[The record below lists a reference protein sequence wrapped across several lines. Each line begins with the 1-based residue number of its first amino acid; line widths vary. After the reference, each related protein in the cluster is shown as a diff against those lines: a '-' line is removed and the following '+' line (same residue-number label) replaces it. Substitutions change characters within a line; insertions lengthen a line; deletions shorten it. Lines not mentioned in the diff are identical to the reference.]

1 MDENKDLS
9 VAKPLNSVLNHDQFD
24 SNGLDS
30 VLNNRAVPND
40 SSSEPELAALWQ
52 TLYAQGKVN
61 SPQLPDTQDMPWY
74 VAVMQAFAAWIA
86 ALFLLGFMASLLN
99 MMFEQNEEDIAL
111 VIGVAYLAIG
121 LGLYLLA
128 KQQIFV
134 QQFAFAACL
143 SGILGIAW
151 GLYNIL
157 GYDFSLA
164 WYLCM
169 ASILLLLW
177 CLISHSL
184 AQFVFAFF
192 ASACLVGIAA
202 KSHLLYLCSSVLV
215 LIVSLLLFNLNR
227 LGRHYQ
233 RGRMLLY
240 GFVLMLL
247 NVQLMQAFSMDY
259 LFDELFNPLQQTLWF
274 NVLQLL
280 TIFLIGSFLL
290 LNIYRERQQSLY
302 SLSALSCV
310 IGLVLMS
317 GLSLPMQG
325 LSTAILL
332 ILLGHYCNESWLKG
346 MGIISALLFVSGYY
360 YSLETTLLLKS
371 AYMMGLG
378 GLLLVARVL
387 MWRLFPANENA
398 KETM

>member
-9 VAKPLNSVLNHDQFD
+9 VGQPLNYA
-24 SNGLDS
+24 
-30 VLNNRAVPND
+30 LNNSAAPND

-52 TLYAQGKVN
+52 TLYAQGKVK
-61 SPQLPDTQDMPWY
+61 SPHAPETQDTPWY
-74 VAVMQAFAAWIA
+74 IAVMQAFAAWIA

-99 MMFEQNEEDIAL
+99 VVFDQNEEDIAL
-111 VIGVAYLAIG
+111 VVGIVYLGIG
-121 LGLYLLA
+121 LGFYLLA
-128 KQQIFV
+128 KPQIFV
-134 QQFAFAACL
+134 QQFAFAVCL
-143 SGILGIAW
+143 SGLLGIAW
-151 GLYNIL
+151 GLYNIF

-177 CLISHSL
+177 GLINHSL
-184 AQFVFAFF
+184 AQFVFAFCV
-192 ASACLVGIAA
+192 SACFVGIAA
-202 KSHLLYLCSSVLV
+202 QINLFYLCPSVLV
-215 LIVSLLLFNLNR
+215 LIVSSLLFNLNR

-233 RGRMLLY
+233 RARMLLY
-240 GFVLMLL
+240 GFALMLL
-247 NVQLMQAFSMDY
+247 DVQLTHAFSMDY

-274 NVLQLL
+274 SVLQLL
-280 TIFLIGSFLL
+280 IIFVIGSFLL
-290 LNIYRERQQSLY
+290 INIYRERQQSLY
-302 SLSALSCV
+302 SLSALSCF
-310 IGLVLMS
+310 IGLVLVS

-332 ILLGHYCNESWLKG
+332 ILLGHYSNEFWLKS

-378 GLLLVARVL
+378 ALLLVARVL